1 MAHHSRRVYLV
12 LMRHDDPREAVFLA
26 KADWVH
32 DTRGW
37 PDPTTPPFE
46 RTLSRDDFLRSW
58 FELAD
63 VQTERMSESTF
74 ERFVSKM
81 TSTIVKVEPRTGV
94 RTLRSD
100 AEIAAIVKSRRARG
114 KLGHGDVRAGRAE
127 WVRTAPA
134 GADARVAPRLA
145 PCHRAGGRIVP
156 RFSELTPEKLGT
168 AGIVKEVSFGT
179 TKDRMLVIEGCPNSR
194 AVTIF
199 VRGGNRMII
208 DEAKRSLHDAICV
221 VRNLIRDNRIIYGGG
236 SAEIACSLAVQA
248 ASDRVG
254 TIEQVRRDALAS
266 PSVAR

>member
-134 GADARVAPRLA
+134 GENPPRPHHYESPTTASVAAHRAKYTLETVTAWEVARRGARNLPALKAGQHARGALAHSGSRVSSLSASLTASRRPSLPPSAAPSQPSSRAASRPASAPR
-145 PCHRAGGRIVP
+145 
-156 RFSELTPEKLGT
+156 
-168 AGIVKEVSFGT
+168 
-179 TKDRMLVIEGCPNSR
+179 
-194 AVTIF
+194 
-199 VRGGNRMII
+199 
-208 DEAKRSLHDAICV
+208 RS
-221 VRNLIRDNRIIYGGG
+221 
-236 SAEIACSLAVQA
+236 SAAASLAGRPT
-248 ASDRVG
+248 AS
-254 TIEQVRRDALAS
+254 S
-266 PSVAR
+266 